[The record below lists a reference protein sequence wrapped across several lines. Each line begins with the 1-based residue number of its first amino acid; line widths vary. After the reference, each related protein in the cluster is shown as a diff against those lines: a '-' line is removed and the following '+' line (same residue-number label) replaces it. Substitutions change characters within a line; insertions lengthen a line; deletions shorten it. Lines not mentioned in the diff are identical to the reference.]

1 MAQIKAGVSQPWTKP
16 AEEVAQSLGVEPGRG
31 LAPEEVRQR
40 RERHG
45 PNSLRSAQRR
55 SAWQILAEQ
64 FKSLLVA
71 LLAVAAAVS
80 VIFGQVV
87 EGIAIL
93 AVILINA
100 AIGFFTELRA
110 VRSMEAL
117 QQMVTVD
124 AKVRR
129 DGQVRQIPAEEV
141 VPGDV
146 IVLEGGDVVT
156 ADVRLVEASK
166 LQADESA
173 LTGESVPVTKQV
185 DPLGEDTP
193 LAERASM
200 VFKGTAITRGAGEG
214 LVVATG
220 MDTELG
226 HISSLVQEAEEEIT
240 PLEERLNALGQRLVW
255 ITLAIAAVVT
265 VAGILAGKEILLM
278 IETGI
283 ALAVATV
290 PEGLPIVATI
300 ALARGMQRMARRNA
314 LINRLSAV
322 ETLGATNV
330 ICADKTGT
338 LTENQMTVVEIA
350 LASGEVEVGGEGLE
364 TEGQF
369 TRNGRP
375 LEPGEHDL
383 LRRALQAGVLCNNAE
398 LSPSLLEGGGSGQAQ
413 DGGAVGEPL
422 EVALLVAGA
431 KAGMRRGELLEEL
444 PEVREV
450 AFDPD
455 LKMMATFHR
464 RDGAGQDPGGNVRV
478 AVKGAAQAVLD
489 ASTRI
494 LTSEGERE
502 LQPGEVEQWLQANEQ
517 MAEEGLRVLALA
529 SRQVDSE
536 EADPYQDLTFLGL
549 FGLLDPAREEVRPAI
564 QACKQAGVRV
574 VMVTGDHPVTA
585 LKIAL
590 AVGLVEGD
598 DATVIHGNDFPDAKQ
613 VSSLPEEQ
621 RRRVLEASIFARVT
635 PEQKL
640 DLIAIYQKAGHVVAM
655 TGDGVNDAP
664 ALKKADIGVAMG
676 MRGTQVAREASDMVL
691 QDDRFS
697 SIVAAVEQGRVIF
710 GNIRKF
716 VLYLLSCNMSEIAVI
731 SLASLVNA
739 PLPIQP
745 LQILYLN
752 LVTDVFPALA
762 LGVGEGEKGDHWISI
777 GGYSLFITAG
787 VLGAFALALT
797 SLGMDNRQAVTVSF
811 LTLAFGQLW
820 HVFNMRGRDSSILDN
835 EIVKNPWIWGALALC
850 TGLLLL
856 AVYLPGLNTLL
867 RVTQPGIGGWALVAG
882 ASLVPLIA
890 GQALKALGWGKT
902 S

>member
-1 MAQIKAGVSQPWTKP
+1 VK
-16 AEEVAQSLGVEPGRG
+16 
-31 LAPEEVRQR
+31 
-40 RERHG
+40 
-45 PNSLRSAQRR
+45 
-55 SAWQILAEQ
+55 
-64 FKSLLVA
+64 
-71 LLAVAAAVS
+71 
-80 VIFGQVV
+80 
-87 EGIAIL
+87 
-93 AVILINA
+93 
-100 AIGFFTELRA
+100 
-110 VRSMEAL
+110 
-117 QQMVTVD
+117 
-124 AKVRR
+124 
-129 DGQVRQIPAEEV
+129 
-141 VPGDV
+141 
-146 IVLEGGDVVT
+146 
-156 ADVRLVEASK
+156 ASK

-185 DPLGEDTP
+185 DLLDEEAP
-193 LAERASM
+193 LAERADM

-214 LVVATG
+214 IVVTTG

-226 HISSLVQEAEEEIT
+226 HISSLVQEAEQEVT
-240 PLEERLNALGQRLVW
+240 PLEKRLNTLGQRLVW

-265 VAGILAGKEILLM
+265 GAGILVGKEVLLM

-330 ICADKTGT
+330 ICTDKTGT

-350 LASGEVEVGGEGLE
+350 LASGEVEVGGEGLKID
-364 TEGQF
+364 GQF
-369 TRNGRP
+369 IRDGQSLDP
-375 LEPGEHDL
+375 AEHGV
-383 LRRALQAGVLCNNAE
+383 LRRALQVGVLCNNAE
-398 LSPSLLEGGGSGQAQ
+398 LSPSLLEEGIGGQAQ
-413 DGGAVGEPL
+413 DGAAVGEPL

-431 KAGMRRGELLEEL
+431 KAGMRRDELLEDL
-444 PEVREV
+444 PEIREV

-455 LKMMATFHR
+455 VKMMATFHR
-464 RDGAGQDPGGNVRV
+464 RDGVGQDSDGGLRV

-489 ASTRI
+489 ASSRI
-494 LTSEGERE
+494 LTPDGERQ
-502 LQPGEVEQWLQANEQ
+502 LQADEVEPWLQTNEQ

-529 SRQVDSE
+529 TRQVDSK

-549 FGLLDPAREEVRPAI
+549 FGLLDPAREEVRPSL
-564 QACKQAGVRV
+564 QACQEAGVRV
-574 VMVTGDHPVTA
+574 VMVTGDHPATA
-585 LKIAL
+585 SKIAL
-590 AVGLVEGD
+590 AVGLVKDE
-598 DATVIHGNDFPDAKQ
+598 AASLIHGSDFPDAEDA
-613 VSSLPEEQ
+613 SSLTEEQ

-640 DLIAIYQKAGHVVAM
+640 DLITIYQEAGQVVAM

-676 MRGTQVAREASDMVL
+676 NRGTQVAREASDMVL

-697 SIVAAVEQGRVIF
+697 SIVTAVEQGRVIF

-731 SLASLVNA
+731 SLASLASA

-762 LGVGEGEKGDHWISI
+762 LGVGEGEETVMHRPPRDPGEPILTRDHWISM
-777 GGYSLFITAG
+777 GGYSLLITVG

-797 SLGMDNRQAVTVSF
+797 RLGMDNRQAVTVSF
-811 LTLAFGQLW
+811 LALAFGQLW
-820 HVFNMRGRDSSILDN
+820 HVFNMRGRHSGLLDN
-835 EIVKNPWIWGALALC
+835 EIVRNPWIWGALALC

-867 RVTQPGIGGWALVAG
+867 KVVDPGLTGWATVAA
-882 ASLVPLIA
+882 ASLVPLVV
-890 GQALKALGWGKT
+890 GQVLKALGWGST
-902 S
+902 G